1 MPARRRL
8 TARALTPAALA
19 LGLHACAGL
28 DHLGKPPT
36 VSPAGASRTQIA
48 PPAPLTAP
56 PKPVD
61 RPATTASLWQSGPRS
76 LFGDRRARTVGDIVT
91 VLVEIDDKAEID
103 NSTSRSRDA
112 EENLGIPNLFG
123 LEQHLTRILPGTPD
137 LSTLVAASSRSA
149 SGGAG
154 SVSRE
159 ESIELKVAA
168 TVTGVLPN
176 GNLVIYASQEV
187 RVNFELRDLQ
197 VSGVIR
203 PEDISRQ
210 NTISYEKIAEA
221 RVVYGGR
228 GQITD
233 LQQPRIGQQVLDR
246 ILPF

>member
-1 MPARRRL
+1 MSARNPLSRL
-8 TARALTPAALA
+8 LV
-19 LGLHACAGL
+19 LGLGLGLGACSGL
-28 DHLGKPPT
+28 DHLGKEPT
-36 VSPAGASRTQIA
+36 VSPAGASRTRLQ
-48 PPAPLTAP
+48 PPADIAAP

-76 LFGDRRARTVGDIVT
+76 LFGDRRARNVGDILT

-103 NSTSRSRDA
+103 NSTTRNRSA
-112 EENLGIPNLFG
+112 NENLGVPNLFG

-137 LSTLVAASSRSA
+137 LSTLVAANSD
-149 SGGAG
+149 SGSTGAG

-168 TVTGVLPN
+168 TVTDVLPN
-176 GNLVIYASQEV
+176 GNMVIYASQEV

-203 PEDISRQ
+203 PEDISRK

-221 RVVYGGR
+221 RVIYGGR

-246 ILPF
+246 VLPF

>member
-1 MPARRRL
+1 MSARSL
-8 TARALTPAALA
+8 APLLLA
-19 LGLHACAGL
+19 LSVGACSGL
-28 DHLGKPPT
+28 DHLGKEPT
-36 VSPAGASRTQIA
+36 MSPAGASRTRIA
-48 PPAPLTAP
+48 PPAELSAP

-61 RPATTASLWQSGPRS
+61 RPFTTASLWQSGPRS
-76 LFGDRRARTVGDIVT
+76 LFGDRRARTIGDIVT
-91 VLVEIDDKAEID
+91 VMVEINDKAEID
-103 NSTSRSRDA
+103 NSTNRSRSA
-112 EENLGIPNLFG
+112 NESLGIPNMFG
-123 LEQHLTRILPGTPD
+123 LEKPLIRILPGTPD
-137 LSTLVAASSRSA
+137 PSTLVAANSESA
-149 SGGAG
+149 SGGTG

-168 TVTGVLPN
+168 TVTDVLPN

-246 ILPF
+246 VLPF

>member
-1 MPARRRL
+1 MLDRKLFCISACFL
-8 TARALTPAALA
+8 
-19 LGLHACAGL
+19 LGACGNL

-36 VSPAGASRTQIA
+36 MSPSGSSQTKIEAPIELRA
-48 PPAPLTAP
+48 PP
-56 PKPVD
+56 PKID

-76 LFGDRRARTVGDIVT
+76 LFGDRRARSVGDILT
-91 VLVEIDDKAEID
+91 VLVEIDDRAEID
-103 NSTSRSRDA
+103 NSTTRNRTANES
-112 EENLGIPNLFG
+112 LGIDNLFG
-123 LEQHLTRILPGTPD
+123 VERHLQRVLPSASDPA
-137 LSTLVAASSRSA
+137 SLVAANSTSS
-149 SGGAG
+149 SGGTG

-168 TVTGVLPN
+168 TVTDVLPN
-176 GNLVIYASQEV
+176 GNMVIYASQEV

-197 VSGVIR
+197 VAGVVR

-210 NTISYEKIAEA
+210 NTISYDKIAEA

-246 ILPF
+246 VLPF

>member
-1 MPARRRL
+1 MSARSL
-8 TARALTPAALA
+8 VPLLLAAAL
-19 LGLHACAGL
+19 GACSSL
-28 DHLGKPPT
+28 DHLGKEPT
-36 VSPAGASRTQIA
+36 MSPAGASRTRIA
-48 PPAPLTAP
+48 SPAALAAP
-56 PKPVD
+56 PKPID

-91 VLVEIDDKAEID
+91 VMVEIDDKAEID
-103 NSTSRSRDA
+103 NRTSRNRTADES
-112 EENLGIPNLFG
+112 LGIPNMFG
-123 LEQHLTRILPGTPD
+123 LEQHLVRVLPGTPD
-137 LSTLVAASSRSA
+137 PSTLVAANSSSA
-149 SGGAG
+149 SGGTG

-168 TVTGVLPN
+168 TVTDILPN

-246 ILPF
+246 VLPF

>member
-1 MPARRRL
+1 MSVRSLAAPL
-8 TARALTPAALA
+8 LALA
-19 LGLHACAGL
+19 LAGCGSL
-28 DHLGKPPT
+28 DHLGREPT
-36 VSPAGASRTQIA
+36 MSPAGASRTRIA
-48 PPAPLTAP
+48 PPAELAAP
-56 PKPVD
+56 PKPID

-91 VLVEIDDKAEID
+91 VTVEINDKAEID
-103 NSTSRSRDA
+103 NSTSRNRSAD
-112 EENLGIPNLFG
+112 ESLGIPNMFG
-123 LEQHLTRILPGTPD
+123 LEQPLVRILPGTPD
-137 LSTLVAASSRSA
+137 PATLVAANSSSA
-149 SGGAG
+149 SVGEG

-168 TVTGVLPN
+168 TVTDVLPN

-246 ILPF
+246 VLPF

>member
-1 MPARRRL
+1 MSVRKLCPL
-8 TARALTPAALA
+8 LLA
-19 LGLHACAGL
+19 ITVGACSSL
-28 DHLGKPPT
+28 DHLGKEQT
-36 VSPAGASRTQIA
+36 MSPAGASRTRIA
-48 PPAPLTAP
+48 PPTELSAP

-76 LFGDRRARTVGDIVT
+76 LFGDRRARSVGDIVT
-91 VLVEIDDKAEID
+91 VMVEINDKAEID
-103 NSTSRSRDA
+103 NSTNRSRNA
-112 EENLGIPNLFG
+112 NESLGIPNMFG

-137 LSTLVAASSRSA
+137 LSTLVAANSDSA
-149 SGGAG
+149 SGGTG

-168 TVTGVLPN
+168 TVTKVLPN

-246 ILPF
+246 VLPF

>member
-1 MPARRRL
+1 MSARSLVPLLL
-8 TARALTPAALA
+8 TAA
-19 LGLHACAGL
+19 LGACSSL
-28 DHLGKPPT
+28 DHLGKEPT
-36 VSPAGASRTQIA
+36 MSPAGASRTRIA
-48 PPAPLTAP
+48 SPTELAAP

-91 VLVEIDDKAEID
+91 VMVEIDDKAEID
-103 NSTSRSRDA
+103 NRTSRNRTADES
-112 EENLGIPNLFG
+112 LGIPNMFG
-123 LEQHLTRILPGTPD
+123 LEQHLVRVLPGTPD
-137 LSTLVAASSRSA
+137 PSTLVAANSSSA
-149 SGGAG
+149 SGGTG

-168 TVTGVLPN
+168 TVTDQLPN

-228 GQITD
+228 GQISD

>member
-1 MPARRRL
+1 MS
-8 TARALTPAALA
+8 
-19 LGLHACAGL
+19 
-28 DHLGKPPT
+28 PT
-36 VSPAGASRTQIA
+36 GASRTRIA
-48 PPAPLTAP
+48 PPAQLSAP
-56 PKPVD
+56 AKPVD

-76 LFGDRRARTVGDIVT
+76 LFGDRRARSIGDIVT
-91 VLVEIDDKAEID
+91 VMVEINDKAEID
-103 NSTSRSRDA
+103 NSTNRSRNA
-112 EENLGIPNLFG
+112 SESLGVPNMFG

-137 LSTLVAASSRSA
+137 LSTLVAANSDSA
-149 SGGAG
+149 SGGTG

-159 ESIELKVAA
+159 ESIDLKVAA
-168 TVTGVLPN
+168 TVTDVLPN

-246 ILPF
+246 VLPF

>member
-1 MPARRRL
+1 MSVRKLCPL
-8 TARALTPAALA
+8 LLA
-19 LGLHACAGL
+19 ITVGACTSL
-28 DHLGKPPT
+28 DHLGREPT
-36 VSPAGASRTQIA
+36 MSPAGASRTRIA
-48 PPAPLTAP
+48 SPTELSTP

-76 LFGDRRARTVGDIVT
+76 LFGDRRARSIGDIVT
-91 VLVEIDDKAEID
+91 VMVEINDKAEID
-103 NSTSRSRDA
+103 NSTNRSRKA
-112 EENLGIPNLFG
+112 NESLGIPNMFG

-137 LSTLVAASSRSA
+137 LSTLVAANSDSA
-149 SGGAG
+149 SGGTG

-168 TVTGVLPN
+168 TVTDVLPN

-246 ILPF
+246 VLPF